1 MRWRKA
7 QAALSALLPFV
18 LCHCMALPPLALLLC
33 ALAACGEFVKG
44 LLVHFSFSVY
54 FLVSED
60 LPCTTSLARLP
71 APVPRM
77 EAEWDVSFRPGP
89 RDSPQV
95 SSPAPP
101 QGGILTPHS
110 GLSPPD
116 WPRPC
121 HNGDTRPPSL
131 RGAQA
136 PEARNS
142 ARHQG
147 EGRRPARAQQPRR
160 PGSHTSV
167 TAALPIPR
175 VRAPEQPRGRLS
187 PLI

>member
-1 MRWRKA
+1 
-7 QAALSALLPFV
+7 
-18 LCHCMALPPLALLLC
+18 MALPPLALLLC
-33 ALAACGEFVKG
+33 ALAACGGFVKG

-60 LPCTTSLARLP
+60 LPCTTSPAQLP

-89 RDSPQV
+89 RDSPRV

-101 QGGILTPHS
+101 PGGILTPHS
-110 GLSPPD
+110 GLSPPA
-116 WPRPC
+116 WPRPRQ
-121 HNGDTRPPSL
+121 NGDTRPPFF

-142 ARHQG
+142 ARHRG
-147 EGRRPARAQQPRR
+147 EGRRPARARQPRR
-160 PGSHTSV
+160 PGSQRECHRSPPQPSRSRSR
-167 TAALPIPR
+167 AAARPPR
-175 VRAPEQPRGRLS
+175 PPYIAL
-187 PLI
+187 